1 MDKLFIIAQCVSLV
15 CVILAIIGIQFK
27 SKTKILLVFVI
38 IDLLYIAVYILLKKN
53 TGAILVGMA
62 MIKSLIFYFYSLKNK
77 KPSVFILILLQVT
90 NISVVIL
97 FWTWWV
103 DLLLLAAIL
112 IATHTTWQNNMT
124 VLRSGQIASKMLAIS
139 YNAFAGAYVAIAADL
154 IIAIFTFI
162 SLYRYDIKKQKC
174 TDDSCKRITMI
185 LK

>member
-1 MDKLFIIAQCVSLV
+1 MDLLFIIAQCVSLV

-38 IDLLYIAVYILLKKN
+38 IDLLYIVVYILLKKN

-77 KPSVFILILLQVT
+77 KPNLIVLILLQVI
-90 NISVVIL
+90 NVSVVII
-97 FWTWWV
+97 FWTWWA
-103 DLLLLAAIL
+103 DLLLMSAIL
-112 IATHTTWQNNMT
+112 IATYTTWQNNMT
-124 VLRSGQIASKMLAIS
+124 ILRSGQIMSKMLSIV
-139 YNAFAGAYVAIAADL
+139 YNIFAGAYVAIAADL

-162 SLYRYDIKKQKC
+162 SIYRYDIKKQKC
-174 TDDSCKRITMI
+174 TDDSCEKISMI

>member
-1 MDKLFIIAQCVSLV
+1 MCNTCNHRNSIQIKNQNFAYICNNRLVIYCGVYFAQ
-15 CVILAIIGIQFK
+15 
-27 SKTKILLVFVI
+27 
-38 IDLLYIAVYILLKKN
+38 KN

-77 KPSVFILILLQVT
+77 KPSVFVLILLQVT

-124 VLRSGQIASKMLAIS
+124 VLRSGQISSKMLAIS

-174 TDDSCKRITMI
+174 TEDSCKKITMI